1 MKKLSGFLLVILL
14 LTSLSGCQEIK
25 HLFGIK
31 EKKKD
36 LPSGEYIGLAKKID
50 ENTAATLNGATANPS
65 NGQAASVNVNDGS
78 GVEVKISFLAKD
90 PDMVDGVGVL
100 IINNDSQRFYWRN
113 DGNSENVWNVLFRK
127 DQNIFSNMQND
138 FKFDGLVT
146 SSEVENKLTGRLHF
160 NYDSQMSD
168 YYVEAYQSFKPEI
181 IPPKAAIEAKAG
193 DPIILDVAKIG
204 EDQDAIE
211 VKLKPNA
218 PAEAASAETA
228 AAPTEASP
236 APANGATA
244 NGANAASAPKDPTIT
259 LNIQQI
265 QKDKKGIKLTV
276 ATDKALAK
284 GDYTLYILRSGK
296 HKSNTLPIKII

>member
-1 MKKLSGFLLVILL
+1 MKKLSGFLLLILL

-36 LPSGEYIGLAKKID
+36 LPAGEYIGLAKKID
-50 ENTAATLNGATANPS
+50 ENIAATLNGAAASTD

-168 YYVEAYQSFKPEI
+168 YYVEAYQNFKPEI
-181 IPPKAAIEAKAG
+181 IPPKTAIEAKAG

-204 EDQDAIE
+204 EDQEALE

-218 PAEAASAETA
+218 PPAEGETAGAGAETA
-228 AAPTEASP
+228 TAPT
-236 APANGATA
+236 NGATA

-259 LNIQQI
+259 LTIQQI
-265 QKDKKGIKLTV
+265 QKDKKGIKLTTV
-276 ATDKALAK
+276 TDKALVK
-284 GDYTLYILRSGK
+284 GDYTLYILRSSK
-296 HKSNTLPIKII
+296 HKSNTIPVKII